1 VKYYRISN
9 IILVHLVVPG
19 VKAAG
24 AFGWRPIILVVLKR
38 QDILGP

>member
-24 AFGWRPIILVVLKR
+24 AFG
-38 QDILGP
+38 